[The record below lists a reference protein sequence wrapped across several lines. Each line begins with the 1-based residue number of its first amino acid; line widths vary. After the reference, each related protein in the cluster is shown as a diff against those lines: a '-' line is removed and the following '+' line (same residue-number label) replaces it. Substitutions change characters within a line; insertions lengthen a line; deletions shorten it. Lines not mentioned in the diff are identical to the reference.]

1 MNEKKKL
8 DMDNLTFVDE
18 AQVPVKR
25 VRYTPYRDILKR
37 IKKGRALVISEDQ
50 VKIDTF
56 RSGVLR
62 LQKKGEFKS
71 YYTRAH
77 TGTDG
82 KRRLYIVN
90 PSETTPEEQEKK
102 VSH

>member
-1 MNEKKKL
+1 MSEKKKL

-25 VRYTPYRDILKR
+25 VRYTPYRDLLKR

-62 LQKKGEFKS
+62 LQKKGEFKR
-71 YYTRAH
+71 YYTRAT

-90 PSETTPEEQEKK
+90 PSDADEMEKK
-102 VSH
+102 ETRG